1 MGRISD
7 SDRARN
13 EEAIRAAMDRLLRG
27 ELPPG
32 GKCDLKTL
40 ALESGVS
47 RTGFYP
53 KKNRDGTTR
62 PGPYQ
67 HLAEEFERRLVALQQ
82 AGEIVDPRAAQIERL
97 KAQVAELKD
106 RVAKRD
112 EAMAELLA
120 FKTAAISQ
128 LTAQHDEITRLREQA
143 AALGN
148 VRRLPAA
155 RGGTAPYGSCS

>member
-1 MGRISD
+1 MGRISE

-13 EEAIRAAMDRLLRG
+13 EDAIRAAMDRLLRG

-32 GKCDLKTL
+32 GKCDLKSL
-40 ALESGVS
+40 ALESGVT

-53 KKNRDGTTR
+53 KRNRDGTTR

-82 AGEIVDPRAAQIERL
+82 AGEIVDPRAAQISRL
-97 KAQVAELKD
+97 KAQVTELKD

-112 EAMAELLA
+112 EAVAELTE
-120 FKTAAISQ
+120 FRTAAVSR
-128 LTAQHDEITRLREQA
+128 LAAQHDEITRLREQA

-155 RGGTAPYGSCS
+155 RADG

>member
-1 MGRISD
+1 MSRISD
-7 SDRARN
+7 ADRARN

-40 ALESGVS
+40 AAEAGVP

-53 KKNRDGTTR
+53 KKNRDGTAR
-62 PGPYQ
+62 LGPYQ
-67 HLAEEFERRLVALQQ
+67 HLAEEFERRLQALQE

-97 KAQVAELKD
+97 KAQVAELKE
-106 RVAKRD
+106 RLAKRD
-112 EAMAELLA
+112 EALAELTA
-120 FKTAAISQ
+120 FKALAISR
-128 LTAQHDEITRLREQA
+128 LTAQHGEIERLREQA
-143 AALGN
+143 AAVGN

-155 RGGTAPYGSCS
+155 RSDTAP